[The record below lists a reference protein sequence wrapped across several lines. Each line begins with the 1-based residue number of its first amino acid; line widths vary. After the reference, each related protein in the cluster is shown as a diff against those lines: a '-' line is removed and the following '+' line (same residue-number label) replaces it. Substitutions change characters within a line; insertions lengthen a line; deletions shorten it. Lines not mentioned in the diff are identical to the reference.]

1 VLTAPQLKL
10 LGPLQPA
17 GSVPKLPEIPKPDI
31 GIPSLE
37 ANVMLTVRL
46 APMTTDT
53 APVEGVATT
62 KLSVPER
69 ELLPLNPTVPPAPVA
84 VPVVPPVVTAAAP

>member
-1 VLTAPQLKL
+1 M
-10 LGPLQPA
+10 
-17 GSVPKLPEIPKPDI
+17 PKPDI

-37 ANVMLTVRL
+37 ANVILTVWL
-46 APMTTDT
+46 APMTTEM

-69 ELLPLNPTVPPAPVA
+69 ELLPLNPTVLPVLPVPLA
-84 VPVVPPVVTAAAP
+84 VPAVLPVVTAAAPRLLS

>member
-1 VLTAPQLKL
+1 M
-10 LGPLQPA
+10 
-17 GSVPKLPEIPKPDI
+17 PKPDI

-37 ANVMLTVRL
+37 ANVILTVWL
-46 APMTTDT
+46 APMTTEM

-69 ELLPLNPTVPPAPVA
+69 ELLPLNPTVPPVLPVPLA
-84 VPVVPPVVTAAAP
+84 VPAVLPVVTAAAPRLLS